1 MLKIFVILPNEEL
14 TMATKEEV
22 QSFLHAF
29 RQKMEI
35 WGIRCRDDREKN
47 TQALFDLEIN
57 SLQRN
62 KVIDELLITDYSEG
76 PQTDTLNAGA
86 PLWVFGKIVKGRMV
100 YIKISTGKPNKQVTC
115 ISFHEAEHEMK
126 FPFKQ

>member
-1 MLKIFVILPNEEL
+1 
-14 TMATKEEV
+14 MATKEEV
-22 QSFLHAF
+22 QSFLQEF
-29 RQKMEI
+29 RQKMQI

-47 TQALFDLEIN
+47 TQALFDFEIN

-62 KVIDELLITDYSEG
+62 KIIEELLIIDYSEG
-76 PQTDTLNAGA
+76 PQTDTLTDTLNAGA
-86 PLWVFGKIVKGRMV
+86 PLWVFGKIVKGSMV

-126 FPFKQ
+126 FPFK